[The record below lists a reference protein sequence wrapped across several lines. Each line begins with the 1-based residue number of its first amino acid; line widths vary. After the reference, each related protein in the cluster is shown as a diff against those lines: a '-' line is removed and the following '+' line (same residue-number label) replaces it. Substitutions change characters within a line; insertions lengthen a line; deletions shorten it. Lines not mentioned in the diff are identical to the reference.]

1 MRVAVVG
8 TGAVGGTIAALLAR
22 AGHDVEVTAR
32 GPHLAAIQDHGLV
45 LGGAWGDYTARVAA
59 GRKLVRIPEL
69 AFVTTKANDA
79 EAAIRDNA
87 GLLAG
92 VPVVV
97 VQNGL
102 RGIETAQR
110 VLRSSDVIG
119 GLAMFAA
126 SYLSPGHVEVTTDG
140 KIYLGDAATTP
151 SMATL
156 YAAEVLGE
164 VLPVVATTN
173 FVGAQ
178 WTKLVVNQI
187 NALPAITGLSAQE
200 VIGTRLL
207 RRLMTR
213 SMREAVRVGIAE
225 NIRFAALQGLS
236 NTLLRVFAWL
246 PISLGQLLPLA
257 MNRRMGRVP
266 NPGSTLQSIRRGQL
280 TEIDYLNGAIVTAGE
295 RLGVPTPVNR
305 KLTELVHAVEASGKF
320 VEPRTISERVG

>member
-1 MRVAVVG
+1 MVG

-32 GPHLAAIQDHGLV
+32 GPHLAAIQDHGLI
-45 LGGAWGDYTARVAA
+45 LGGAWGDYTAHVDA
-59 GRKLVRIPEL
+59 GRKLARIPEL

-110 VLRSSDVIG
+110 VLPSSDVVG

-140 KIYLGDAATTP
+140 NIYLGDAATTP

-164 VLPVVATTN
+164 VLPVAATTN

-178 WTKLVVNQI
+178 WTKLIVNQI

-200 VIGTRLL
+200 VIRSRPL

-225 NIRFAALQGLS
+225 NVHFAALQGLS
-236 NTLLRVFAWL
+236 NSLLRVFSWL

-257 MNRRMGRVP
+257 INRRLGPVP

-280 TEIDYLNGAIVTAGE
+280 TEIDYLNGTIVAAGE

-305 KLTELVHAVEASGKF
+305 KLTELVHAVEASGRF
-320 VEPRTISERVG
+320 VEPKAVGERVG